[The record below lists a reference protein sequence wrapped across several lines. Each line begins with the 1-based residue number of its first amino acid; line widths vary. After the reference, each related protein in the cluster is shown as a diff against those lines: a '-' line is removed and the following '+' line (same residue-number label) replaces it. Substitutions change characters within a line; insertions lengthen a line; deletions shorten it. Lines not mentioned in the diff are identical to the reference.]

1 MEFLYK
7 KMKEKSNPAIMVIY
21 VTKRLSD
28 KRQSE
33 LPGPIEAKKGDIL
46 YDFDGYP
53 CEILYKKTTSYKR
66 N

>member
-1 MEFLYK
+1 MMEK
-7 KMKEKSNPAIMVIY
+7 QNPVILVTY

-53 CEILYKKTTSYKR
+53 CEILYKKT
-66 N
+66 